1 MPNDFAPLEMV
12 VVPCRSDNYAF
23 LVHSP
28 ATGQTAVID
37 APAAA
42 PIQDALNANGWT
54 LTDILITHHHDDHID
69 GVAALRE
76 GVRVIG
82 AAVDAHRLPALDL
95 EVNDGDVIKVC
106 DVDTHVLDVSGH
118 SIGHIAFH
126 MPEPKLAFTA
136 DSLMALGC
144 GRVFEGTHAQMWE
157 TMQKLRAL
165 PGDTVICSGHEYTET
180 NARFALS
187 IDPENPELISRV
199 EAVMAARVAGQ
210 PTVPSILDEEK
221 RTNPFLRADDPGLKA
236 ILGMTDSSDVAVFAE
251 IRTRKDK
258 F

>member
-1 MPNDFAPLEMV
+1 MPND
-12 VVPCRSDNYAF
+12 
-23 LVHSP
+23 
-28 ATGQTAVID
+28 
-37 APAAA
+37 AAA

-95 EVNDGDVIKVC
+95 EINDGDVIKVC

-136 DSLMALGC
+136 E
-144 GRVFEGTHAQMWE
+144 R
-157 TMQKLRAL
+157 
-165 PGDTVICSGHEYTET
+165 
-180 NARFALS
+180 
-187 IDPENPELISRV
+187 
-199 EAVMAARVAGQ
+199 
-210 PTVPSILDEEK
+210 
-221 RTNPFLRADDPGLKA
+221 
-236 ILGMTDSSDVAVFAE
+236 
-251 IRTRKDK
+251 
-258 F
+258 